1 MQGLGGSLEVRV
13 LLSSFKGSFLRVRL
27 RMSKSFNACCRGG
40 FRVQGLGFRV
50 LREISSRV
58 ALTVP

>member
-13 LLSSFKGSFLRVRL
+13 LLSSFKGSFLRVLL

-40 FRVQGLGFRV
+40 FRVQGFGFWGSKGN
-50 LREISSRV
+50 LFKG
-58 ALTVP
+58 LL